1 MKTKNLGTLSSIGL
15 LMLAAIVISLS
26 GCATKKAAWGS
37 VKKGMNMKYDAQLDK
52 ELSYNSTSEFTQ
64 TMVVMEQEFDI
75 IAENGQVFKFMPLAS
90 KDNDLEYV
98 VTIGE
103 MSSVIETPRG
113 TMEAD
118 LEDVIG
124 KSFNFTMSKYGV
136 ELDFS
141 GADDLTYSYG
151 TGETKSISSD
161 IQAFFPDLPDYPVKP
176 GDSWESVDNVIEQS
190 GDSDISMQF
199 NNIHTFEKLEEFNGY
214 ECMKVNVVFTGTL
227 NGKSY
232 QDDME
237 LITTGDLSGT
247 STWYYAYKEGLFVS
261 NVVDGK
267 GKTVTKVF
275 GPQEMEIPA
284 ERVYTMKTEL
294 IGL

>member
-1 MKTKNLGTLSSIGL
+1 MKTKNLRTPKHIGL
-15 LMLAAIVISLS
+15 FILAALLISTS

-37 VKKGMNMKYDAQLDK
+37 IKKGMNMKYEAQLDK
-52 ELSYNSTSEFTQ
+52 ELSYNATSEFTQ
-64 TMVVMEQEFDI
+64 SMVVMEQEFDI
-75 IAENGQVFKFMPLAS
+75 IAENDQVLNFMPQTS

-103 MSSVIETPRG
+103 MTSVIETPRG

-124 KSFNFTMSKYGV
+124 KSFNFTMSKFGI
-136 ELDFS
+136 ELEFS
-141 GADDLTYSYG
+141 GAEDIIYNYG
-151 TGETKSISSD
+151 MGESKSISSD
-161 IQAFFPDLPDYPVKP
+161 IQAFFPDLPGYPVKP
-176 GDSWESVDNVIEQS
+176 GDSWESIDDIFEET
-190 GDSDISMQF
+190 GDSKISMQF

-214 ECMKVNVVFTGTL
+214 ECMKVNVVFTGTV
-227 NGKSY
+227 NGKGF

-237 LITTGDLSGT
+237 LITSGELSGEG
-247 STWYYAYKEGLFVS
+247 TWYYAYKEGIFVS
-261 NVVDGK
+261 NVVDGT
-267 GKTVTKVF
+267 GETLTRVL

>member
-26 GCATKKAAWGS
+26 GCATNKAAWGS
-37 VKKGMNMKYDAQLDK
+37 VKKGMNMNYDAKLDK
-52 ELSYNSTSEFTQ
+52 ELSYNTTTEFIQSMT
-64 TMVVMEQEFDI
+64 VMEQEFDI
-75 IAENGQVFKFMPLAS
+75 IANNGQVLSFMPLAS

-124 KSFNFTMSKYGV
+124 ESFNFTLSKLGV
-136 ELDFS
+136 ELEFS
-141 GADDLTYSYG
+141 GASDLTYSYG
-151 TGETKSISSD
+151 TGETKSISTD
-161 IQAFFPDLPDYPVKP
+161 IQAFFPDLPGYPVKP
-176 GDSWESVDNVIEQS
+176 GDSWESTDDIVEKTGDNNIT
-190 GDSDISMQF
+190 IQF
-199 NNIHTFEKLEEFNGY
+199 KNIHTFEKLEEFNGY
-214 ECMKVNVVFTGTL
+214 ECMKVNVAFTGSL
-227 NGKSY
+227 GGKSF

-237 LITTGDLSGT
+237 LITTGDLQGT
-247 STWYYAYKEGLFVS
+247 STWYYAYKEGILVS
-261 NVVDGK
+261 NVVDGT
-267 GKTVTKVF
+267 GETITKVY

-284 ERVYTMKTEL
+284 KRIFKMKTEL